1 MSIGDKLSNDYAP
14 LVGDNYA
21 PEKIRVIIPVGGKA
35 TRLLPLTAETSKA
48 CLRLL
53 NRPLVEFSL
62 LSLARQGIRNF
73 IFGVKGYTNYR
84 DLFDYFESGF
94 GFSAR
99 YNIKP
104 RIHIKYQPNVEDLGS
119 ADSARINMDY
129 YELNNPVFAVQ
140 GDNIFDI
147 KVKNLI
153 DFHKEKCAA
162 LTIVLREVDDVT
174 GLGIAD
180 IDKNGRIQRF
190 VEKPMPQDAP
200 SNLANTGLYVLSPEV
215 RKIFKEK
222 GVQQIIKEKNRLDF
236 GYDFIPYMIQSGR
249 PVYGYTLKG
258 DWFDVGTPKNYL
270 AAMKDLLNGNFCT
283 ISDAGD
289 RLKEGIPIW
298 VQGESSDSEKRR
310 QEIIQKI
317 KQKKITLE
325 GAVLIGRH
333 CQIEDGA
340 RIVDSC
346 IDNFTRIGR
355 NAVVTNSAIM
365 DRVII
370 GENAEVHD
378 SIVGR
383 HVVVKSS
390 QHKPTKINAISVVA
404 DDVTLEEGCSLSS
417 SKIYPHQTIRGEF
430 QNQTIIAN

>member
-1 MSIGDKLSNDYAP
+1 VKHLSDHYAP

-62 LSLARQGIRNF
+62 LSLASQGVRNF

-84 DLFDYFESGF
+84 DLYDYFESGY

-104 RIHIKYQPNVEDLGS
+104 RIHIKYQPNVPDLGS
-119 ADSARINMDY
+119 ADSARINMEY

-147 KVKNLI
+147 KVKSLI
-153 DFHKEKCAA
+153 DFHKEKGAC
-162 LTIVLREVDDVT
+162 LTIVLREVDNVE

-180 IDKNGRIQRF
+180 IDKCGRIQRF
-190 VEKPMPQDAP
+190 VEKPSPKDAP

-236 GYDFIPYMIQSGR
+236 GYDFIPYIIESGR

-258 DWFDVGTPKNYL
+258 SWFDVGTPKSYL
-270 AAMKDLLNGNFCT
+270 EAMKNLLNGGFSTLNDF
-283 ISDAGD
+283 GG
-289 RLKEGIPIW
+289 RLSGEGLVW
-298 VQGESSDSEKRR
+298 VQGDSNDSEKRR

-317 KQKKITLE
+317 KQKKIEIE

-333 CQIEDGA
+333 CEIDDGA
-340 RIVDSC
+340 RIVNSC
-346 IDNFTRIGR
+346 IDNFTRIGK
-355 NAVVTNSAIM
+355 NAVVANSAIM
-365 DRVII
+365 DRAII
-370 GENAEVHD
+370 GDNAEVYD
-378 SIVGR
+378 SIIGR
-383 HVVVKSS
+383 HVVVNSS
-390 QHKPTKINAISVVA
+390 CNKPTKITAISVIA
-404 DDVTLEEGCSLSS
+404 DDVILEEGCLLTA
-417 SKIYPHQTIRGEF
+417 SKVYPHQRVRGEF

>member
-1 MSIGDKLSNDYAP
+1 MSDKYAP

-62 LSLARQGIRNF
+62 LSLASQGIRNF

-84 DLFDYFESGF
+84 DLYDYFQSGE

-104 RIHIKYQPNVEDLGS
+104 HIHIKYQPNVPDLGS
-119 ADSARINMDY
+119 ADSARINMEY

-140 GDNIFDI
+140 GDNIFDLKI
-147 KVKNLI
+147 KNLI
-153 DFHKEKCAA
+153 DYHKEKESA
-162 LTIVLREVDDVT
+162 LTIVLREVDNVE

-180 IDKNGRIQRF
+180 IDKDGRIQRF
-190 VEKPMPQDAP
+190 VEKPLPKDAP
-200 SNLANTGLYVLSPEV
+200 SNLANTGLYLISPEV
-215 RKIFKEK
+215 RKIFREK
-222 GVQQIIKEKNRLDF
+222 GVQQILKEKNRLDF
-236 GYDFIPYMIQSGR
+236 GYDFIPYVISTGR

-258 DWFDVGTPKNYL
+258 SWFDVGTPKSYL
-270 AAMKDLLNGNFCT
+270 EAMKNLLHGEFST
-283 ISDAGD
+283 LKDFGGRLSDD
-289 RLKEGIPIW
+289 CLVW

-310 QEIIQKI
+310 HEIIQKI
-317 KQKKITLE
+317 KQKKIKVE

-333 CQIEDGA
+333 CEIEDGA
-340 RIVDSC
+340 RIVNSC
-346 IDNFTRIGR
+346 IDNFTRIGK
-355 NAVVTNSAIM
+355 NAVIANSAVM

-370 GENAEVHD
+370 GDNAEVYD
-378 SIVGR
+378 SIIGR
-383 HVVVKSS
+383 HVVVNSS
-390 QHKPTKINAISVVA
+390 SIRPTKVSAVSVVA
-404 DDVTLEEGCSLSS
+404 DDVTLEEGCTLVG
-417 SKIYPHQTIRGEF
+417 SKVYPHQHIRGEF

>member
-1 MSIGDKLSNDYAP
+1 MNGLAENYAP
-14 LVGDNYA
+14 LVGDSYA

-62 LSLARQGIRNF
+62 LSLANQGIRNF

-84 DLFDYFESGF
+84 DLYDYFESGY

-129 YELNNPVFAVQ
+129 YELNNPVFAMQ

-147 KVKNLI
+147 KLKSLL
-153 DFHKEKCAA
+153 DFHKEKCSA

-180 IDKNGRIQRF
+180 IDKCGCIMRF
-190 VEKPMPQDAP
+190 VEKPLPKDAP

-215 RKIFKEK
+215 KKIFKEK
-222 GVQQIIKEKNRLDF
+222 GLQQIVKEKNRLDF
-236 GYDFIPYMIQSGR
+236 GYDFIPYVIQTGR

-258 DWFDVGTPKNYL
+258 NWFDVGTPKNYL
-270 AAMKDLLNGNFCT
+270 DAMKKLMYGGFPAV
-283 ISDAGD
+283 SDFGGKID
-289 RLKEGIPIW
+289 DQSLIW
-298 VQGESSDSEKRR
+298 VQGESGDSQKRR
-310 QEIIQKI
+310 TEIIQKI

-333 CQIEDGA
+333 CEIDDGA

-346 IDNFTRIGR
+346 IDNFTRIGK
-355 NAVVTNSAIM
+355 NALIVNSSIM

-370 GENAEVHD
+370 GEHAEVYD

-383 HVVVKSS
+383 HVVVASS
-390 QHKPTKINAISVVA
+390 QRHPTKVNGVSVIA
-404 DDVTLEEGCSLSS
+404 DDVKLEEGCMLTG
-417 SKIYPHQTIRGEF
+417 SKVYPHQTIRGEF

>member
-1 MSIGDKLSNDYAP
+1 VKVLSDKYAP

-62 LSLARQGIRNF
+62 LSLASQGLRNF

-84 DLFDYFESGF
+84 DLTDYFESGY

-104 RIHIKYQPNVEDLGS
+104 RIHIKYQPNVPDLGS
-119 ADSARINMDY
+119 ADSARINMEY

-153 DFHKEKCAA
+153 DYHKEKCAA
-162 LTIVLREVDDVT
+162 LTIVLREVDNVE

-190 VEKPMPQDAP
+190 VEKPAPKDAP
-200 SNLANTGLYVLSPEV
+200 SNLANTGLYVLSPEI

-236 GYDFIPYMIQSGR
+236 GYDFIPYIIQSGR

-258 DWFDVGTPKNYL
+258 SWFDVGTPKSYL
-270 AAMKDLLNGNFCT
+270 EAMKKLLNGGFST
-283 ISDAGD
+283 LSDFGG
-289 RLKEGIPIW
+289 RLNETSTVW
-298 VQGESSDSEKRR
+298 VQGDSADSEKRR

-333 CQIEDGA
+333 CEIDDGA
-340 RIVDSC
+340 KIVNSC
-346 IDNFTRIGR
+346 IDNFTRIGK
-355 NAVVTNSAIM
+355 NAVVANSAVM

-370 GENAEVHD
+370 GENAEIYD
-378 SIVGR
+378 SIIGR
-383 HVVVKSS
+383 SVVINSS
-390 QHKPTKINAISVVA
+390 CHKPTKVTAVSVVA
-404 DDVTLEEGCSLSS
+404 DDVTLEEGCQLTA
-417 SKIYPHQTIRGEF
+417 SKVYPHQQIRGEF

>member
-1 MSIGDKLSNDYAP
+1 M
-14 LVGDNYA
+14 
-21 PEKIRVIIPVGGKA
+21 
-35 TRLLPLTAETSKA
+35 TAETSKA

-62 LSLARQGIRNF
+62 LSLASQGIRNF
-73 IFGVKGYTNYR
+73 VFGVKGYTNYR
-84 DLFDYFESGF
+84 DLYDYFESGY

-104 RIHIKYQPNVEDLGS
+104 RIHIKYQPNVPDLGS
-119 ADSARINMDY
+119 ADSARINIDY

-153 DFHKEKCAA
+153 DFHKEKEAC
-162 LTIVLREVDDVT
+162 LTIVLREVENVE

-190 VEKPMPQDAP
+190 VEKPAPKDAP

-236 GYDFIPYMIQSGR
+236 GYDFIPYVIQTGR

-258 DWFDVGTPKNYL
+258 SWFDVGTPKSYL
-270 AAMKDLLNGNFCT
+270 EAMKNLLNGGFSTLNDF
-283 ISDAGD
+283 GG
-289 RLKEGIPIW
+289 RLSGGEKVW
-298 VQGESSDSEKRR
+298 VQGESNDSEKRR

-317 KQKKITLE
+317 KQKKIELE

-333 CQIEDGA
+333 CQIDDGA
-340 RIVDSC
+340 RIVNSC
-346 IDNFTRIGR
+346 IDNFTRIGK
-355 NAVVTNSAIM
+355 NAVVANSAIM
-365 DRVII
+365 DRAII
-370 GENAEVHD
+370 GDNAEIYD
-378 SIVGR
+378 SIIGR
-383 HVVVKSS
+383 HVVVNSSS
-390 QHKPTKINAISVVA
+390 QKPTKITAISVIA
-404 DDVTLEEGCSLSS
+404 DDVTLEEGCSLTAT
-417 SKIYPHQTIRGEF
+417 KIYPHQTIRGEF

>member
-1 MSIGDKLSNDYAP
+1 LSDSYAP
-14 LVGDNYA
+14 LVGDNYS
-21 PEKIRVIIPVGGKA
+21 PDKIRVIIPVGGKA

-62 LSLARQGIRNF
+62 LSLASQGIRNF

-84 DLFDYFESGF
+84 DLFDYFESGY

-99 YNIKP
+99 YGIKP
-104 RIHIKYQPNVEDLGS
+104 TIHIKYQPNVPDLGS
-119 ADSARINMDY
+119 ADSARINMEY
-129 YELNNPVFAVQ
+129 YELNNPIFAVQ

-147 KVKNLI
+147 KVKSLL
-153 DFHKEKCAA
+153 DYHKEKGAA
-162 LTIVLREVDDVT
+162 LTIVLREVDNVE

-180 IDKNGRIQRF
+180 IDKSGCIKKF
-190 VEKPMPQDAP
+190 VEKPAPKDAP
-200 SNLANTGLYVLSPEV
+200 SNLANTGLYILSPEI

-222 GVQQIIKEKNRLDF
+222 GIQQIIKEKNRLDF
-236 GYDFIPYMIQSGR
+236 GYDFIPYVISTGR

-258 DWFDVGTPKNYL
+258 SWFDVGTPKSYL
-270 AAMKDLLNGNFCT
+270 EAMKNLLHGGFST
-283 ISDAGD
+283 
-289 RLKEGIPIW
+289 LKEFGGRLSDEAMVW

-317 KQKKITLE
+317 KQKKIEVE

-340 RIVDSC
+340 RIVNSC
-346 IDNFTRIGR
+346 IDNFTRIGK
-355 NAVVTNSAIM
+355 NAVIKNSAVM

-370 GENAEVHD
+370 GENAEVYD

-383 HVVVKSS
+383 HVVVNSS
-390 QHKPTKINAISVVA
+390 CNRPTKISAVSVVA
-404 DDVTLEEGCSLSS
+404 DDVVLEEGCALATT
-417 SKIYPHQTIRGEF
+417 KVYPHQQISGEF
-430 QNQTIIAN
+430 HNQTIIAN